1 MAANYNI
8 YFEIT
13 QKVASVQQNGQNL
26 FLVLRHLLKV
36 FKSSNN
42 SEIMKFLS
50 RHAQLILRCFIVLF
64 DDPGKYKVRST

>member
-36 FKSSNN
+36 LKSSNN

-50 RHAQLILRCFIVLF
+50 HHAQ
-64 DDPGKYKVRST
+64 